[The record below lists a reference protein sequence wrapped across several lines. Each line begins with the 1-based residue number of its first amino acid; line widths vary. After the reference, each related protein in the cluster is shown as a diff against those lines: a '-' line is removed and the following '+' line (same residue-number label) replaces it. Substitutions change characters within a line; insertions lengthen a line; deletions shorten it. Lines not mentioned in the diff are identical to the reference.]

1 VNGNVHQKELNGIFI
16 TVLPRTLPIT
26 EAGTVNGL
34 TSSPA
39 GGEKV
44 SINGHGGGNAVNGEA
59 KENPF
64 RPIAICGMACRLPG
78 NIASPKEM
86 WDFIVAGNDAHSEVP
101 ATRWSTKAWYSA
113 TKKKGTSRT
122 KHGYFLDESVDLG
135 ALDAAAFPMPR
146 GEIERMDPQQRLL
159 LEVAHECLDDSGEI
173 NWKGSLT
180 GVYIGCFGQDW
191 YDLQTRETLKY
202 SNYQITGS
210 HDFMVSERISH
221 ELDLHGPWYV

>member
-1 VNGNVHQKELNGIFI
+1 
-16 TVLPRTLPIT
+16 
-26 EAGTVNGL
+26 
-34 TSSPA
+34 
-39 GGEKV
+39 
-44 SINGHGGGNAVNGEA
+44 
-59 KENPF
+59 
-64 RPIAICGMACRLPG
+64 MACRLPG

-86 WDFIVAGNDAHSEVP
+86 WDFIIAGNDARSEVP
-101 ATRWSTKAWYSA
+101 VTRWSTNAWYSA

-122 KHGYFLDESVDLG
+122 KHGYFLDETVDLG

-146 GEIERMDPQQRLL
+146 SEIERMDPQQRLL

-173 NWKGSLT
+173 NWKGSST

-191 YDLQTRETLKY
+191 YDVQTRDTLKY

-221 ELDLHGPWYV
+221 ELDLHGPWCV